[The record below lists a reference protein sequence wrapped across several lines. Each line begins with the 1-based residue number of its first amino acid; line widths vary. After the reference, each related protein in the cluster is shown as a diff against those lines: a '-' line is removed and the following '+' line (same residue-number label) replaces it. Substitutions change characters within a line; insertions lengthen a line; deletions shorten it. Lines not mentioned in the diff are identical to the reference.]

1 MSEAIVFTSGKGGV
15 GKTTVISNIGVEL
28 SQLDKKVIM
37 LDTDMGLRNLDLV
50 MGIEDKVNY
59 NILDILN
66 RSCRIRQAI
75 IRNKKYPNLYVIP
88 AAPSM
93 DTLCSYEARFKILI
107 EELKASFD
115 YCLIDSPAGID
126 SGFWFSVS
134 PADRAIVVTTPH
146 VSAIHDARRCISLLD
161 SAHLDDI
168 SVIVNAYDK
177 HMVRRHQM
185 ISDNA
190 HDEDE
195 HHEEEER
202 HQDLGDALDA
212 LFNAEVDDE
221 GGGAE
226 EGEVREHGGD
236 VGGGEGLEGAAHHG
250 RIVDD
255 AVAHEGLNHV
265 VDAPAAHH
273 GVEGEHEE
281 AREHGDV
288 SDDAREGA
296 AEPSEG
302 ACGACAYRA
311 AHAHLADEKR
321 EADRH
326 GEEDVGEHED
336 GAAVRASHV
345 GKLPNGTETDGGAC
359 ARENKPQAGPPY

>member
-28 SQLDKKVIM
+28 SQLDKKSHHARYRHG
-37 LDTDMGLRNLDLV
+37 TSQSGPGNGNR
-50 MGIEDKVNY
+50 DKVNY

-185 ISDNA
+185 ISDN
-190 HDEDE
+190 DIT
-195 HHEEEER
+195 
-202 HQDLGDALDA
+202 ALLSTRIIGTIPYDKSVIICQ
-212 LFNAEVDDE
+212 NR
-221 GGGAE
+221 GIP
-226 EGEVREHGGD
+226 VREAKSRLAP
-236 VGGGEGLEGAAHHG
+236 VFAHISGQIIHS
-250 RIVDD
+250 
-255 AVAHEGLNHV
+255 
-265 VDAPAAHH
+265 
-273 GVEGEHEE
+273 
-281 AREHGDV
+281 
-288 SDDAREGA
+288 SDDMR
-296 AEPSEG
+296 
-302 ACGACAYRA
+302 
-311 AHAHLADEKR
+311 
-321 EADRH
+321 
-326 GEEDVGEHED
+326 
-336 GAAVRASHV
+336 GAAV
-345 GKLPNGTETDGGAC
+345 
-359 ARENKPQAGPPY
+359 

>member
-28 SQLDKKVIM
+28 SQLDKSHHARYRHGTSQSGPGNGNRGQGQ
-37 LDTDMGLRNLDLV
+37 L
-50 MGIEDKVNY
+50 

-185 ISDNA
+185 ISDN
-190 HDEDE
+190 DIT
-195 HHEEEER
+195 
-202 HQDLGDALDA
+202 ALLSTRIIGTIPYDKSVIICQ
-212 LFNAEVDDE
+212 NR
-221 GGGAE
+221 GIP
-226 EGEVREHGGD
+226 VREAKSRLTP
-236 VGGGEGLEGAAHHG
+236 VFAHISGQIIHS
-250 RIVDD
+250 
-255 AVAHEGLNHV
+255 
-265 VDAPAAHH
+265 
-273 GVEGEHEE
+273 
-281 AREHGDV
+281 
-288 SDDAREGA
+288 SDDMR
-296 AEPSEG
+296 
-302 ACGACAYRA
+302 
-311 AHAHLADEKR
+311 
-321 EADRH
+321 
-326 GEEDVGEHED
+326 
-336 GAAVRASHV
+336 GAAV
-345 GKLPNGTETDGGAC
+345 
-359 ARENKPQAGPPY
+359 

>member
-146 VSAIHDARRCISLLD
+146 VSAIHDARRCIS
-161 SAHLDDI
+161 
-168 SVIVNAYDK
+168 VIVNAYDK

-185 ISDNA
+185 ISDN
-190 HDEDE
+190 DIT
-195 HHEEEER
+195 
-202 HQDLGDALDA
+202 ALLSTRIIGTIPYDKSVIICQ
-212 LFNAEVDDE
+212 NR
-221 GGGAE
+221 GIP
-226 EGEVREHGGD
+226 VREAKSRLAP
-236 VGGGEGLEGAAHHG
+236 VFAHISGQIIHS
-250 RIVDD
+250 
-255 AVAHEGLNHV
+255 
-265 VDAPAAHH
+265 
-273 GVEGEHEE
+273 
-281 AREHGDV
+281 
-288 SDDAREGA
+288 SDDMR
-296 AEPSEG
+296 
-302 ACGACAYRA
+302 
-311 AHAHLADEKR
+311 
-321 EADRH
+321 
-326 GEEDVGEHED
+326 
-336 GAAVRASHV
+336 GAAV
-345 GKLPNGTETDGGAC
+345 
-359 ARENKPQAGPPY
+359 